1 MYIHKNP
8 VHAPLTSPPSLSG
21 SAGGG
26 GHCGN
31 ARHIIYI
38 IIHTHTFQ
46 RFRLPKL
53 RLSESNDACINCRA
67 GAVSQFFGCKVTK

>member
-8 VHAPLTSPPSLSG
+8 AHAPLTSPPSLSG

-38 IIHTHTFQ
+38 IIHHTFQ
-46 RFRLPKL
+46 RFRLQSYKKIQVCPKFSL
-53 RLSESNDACINCRA
+53 IKNVQKNEIYLELS
-67 GAVSQFFGCKVTK
+67 